1 MARKSKP
8 WFWEARGIWCVKI
21 NGHRH
26 NLGEVKKDA
35 FDAFYQLMAASGKAP
50 TTGKASKHKSV
61 VVLIDEFLDWC
72 QKNKPKSFE
81 WYCQFLLP
89 FCKTVPD
96 LRIDELKPHHLE
108 DFIDKP
114 TWGPSGRRAAIT
126 AIKRPFNWALKR
138 GEIGINPLRSVEKPN
153 EQIREMVIPLSM
165 HKQILKFVGKP
176 FAELLELAW
185 ETGARPFE
193 LYLLETRHLELKSS
207 RAVFPREESKGKK
220 RQRVIY
226 FSKKAL
232 AIVKR
237 NMQAKGP
244 VLRNADGKAWT
255 AYSINCAFLR
265 LQTAMGRQAA
275 VKPEKISDEQVQ
287 AKMTKIRES
296 RERKGKVPLSES
308 ALRWQA
314 RKSVTD
320 AAIRKHALK
329 LCLYAYRHSFGHR
342 KLTEGTDS
350 LVVATLMGHKDTVML
365 AKVYG
370 HLMQNQGFLLAQLNQ

>member
-1 MARKSKP
+1 MARKPKP

-21 NGHRH
+21 SGHRH
-26 NLGEVKKDA
+26 NLGEVKSDA
-35 FDAFYQLMAASGKAP
+35 FDAFYQLMAAAGKAP
-50 TTGKASKHKSV
+50 TAVKSKQKSV

-72 QKNKPKSFE
+72 QKNKPKSFD

-89 FCKTVPD
+89 FCKTVPT
-96 LRIDELKPHHLE
+96 LRIDQLKPHHLE
-108 DFIDKP
+108 DFIAKP
-114 TWGPSGRRAAIT
+114 TWGPSGKRAAIT

-138 GEIGINPLRSVEKPN
+138 GEIASNPLRAVEKPD
-153 EQIREMVIPLSM
+153 EQIREMVIPLPM
-165 HKQILKFVGKP
+165 HKQILKLVSKP
-176 FAELLELAW
+176 FADLLELAW

-207 RAVFPREESKGKK
+207 RAMFPREESKGKK

-237 NMQAKGP
+237 NMRSEGR
-244 VLRNADGKAWT
+244 VLRNADDKPWT

-265 LQTAMGRQAA
+265 LQTSMGKQHS
-275 VKPEKISDEQVQ
+275 VKPPKITTEQID
-287 AKMTKIRES
+287 AKVNTIRES
-296 RERKGKVPLSES
+296 RERKGKAPLSEK

-314 RKSVTD
+314 TKSVTD
-320 AAIRKHALK
+320 AAIRKHAPK

-370 HLMQNQGFLLAQLNQ
+370 HLMQNQGFLLSQLNS